1 MKAMEQEIKLNR
13 KEIIWLL
20 KEKIELLQD
29 DGNIEIPLVKKLFH
43 AFWVLDAMEFNKIAT
58 ENYSNRI
65 KNTELEKAYSVFLEA
80 GEVNIELLQRKFRIG
95 KIKAET
101 LIEEMEE
108 LKWIS
113 PSIGNKKSR
122 LLK

>member
-1 MKAMEQEIKLNR
+1 MEQEIKLNR